1 MLKTRVTEMLG
12 IEHPIM
18 MGGLQWLAR
27 AEMVAAACNAGAI
40 GFITAATFPSPEDF
54 RAEIRKARQLTNRPF
69 GVNISMLP
77 SLVPEEQT
85 ERLFTI
91 AVEEGVPVVE
101 TSGRNPEPYVARLK
115 DAGMKIIH
123 KVPAVR
129 FAKKAE
135 SVGADAVTIV
145 GFECAGHPGMDDV
158 TSMVLIPRAVESV
171 QIPVIAGGGIADA
184 RGFVAALALG
194 AEGVVMGTRFVA
206 TQECGVH
213 PALKEWM
220 ASAQE
225 TDTVVIERSIR
236 NPARV
241 VRNTAAAQVL
251 TMEGRGAPL
260 QELMPLIKGE
270 VGRDAMLSGDLE
282 GGTIHCG
289 QAVGLI
295 HEILS
300 VGDVI
305 ERMVREAREIRRRL
319 DEILAV

>member
-1 MLKTRVTEMLG
+1 MLKTRITEMLG
-12 IEHPIM
+12 IEYPIL

-27 AEMVAAACNAGAI
+27 AELVAAVCNAGGM
-40 GFITAATFPSPEDF
+40 GFITAASFPSPGAL
-54 RAEIRKARQLTNRPF
+54 RAEIRKTRQLTERPF

-77 SLVPEEQT
+77 ALVAEELT
-85 ERLFTI
+85 EAFFTVAI
-91 AVEEGVPVVE
+91 EEGVRVVE
-101 TSGRNPEPYVARLK
+101 TSGRNPEPYVPRLK
-115 DAGMKIIH
+115 DAGIILIH

-135 SVGADAVTIV
+135 AVGADAVTIV
-145 GFECAGHPGMDDV
+145 GFECAGHPGLDDV
-158 TSMVLIPRAVESV
+158 TSMILIPRVVESV
-171 QIPVIAGGGIADA
+171 SIPVIAGGGIADA

-194 AEGVVMGTRFVA
+194 ASGVLMGTRFMA
-206 TQECGVH
+206 TRECGAH

-220 ASAQE
+220 VNAQE

-241 VRNTAAAQVL
+241 IRSSAAARVL
-251 TMEGRGAPL
+251 AMEEQAASL
-260 QELMPLIKGE
+260 EELMPFIRGE

-282 GGTIHCG
+282 RGTIHCG

-300 VGDVI
+300 VREVI
-305 ERMVREAREIRRRL
+305 GRMVSEAREICRGL
-319 DEILAV
+319 GGIFEV

>member
-12 IEHPIM
+12 IEHPIL

-27 AEMVAAACNAGAI
+27 AELVAAACNAGAI
-40 GFITAATFPSPEDF
+40 GFITAGTFPSPEDF
-54 RAEIRKARQLTNRPF
+54 RAEIRKTRQLTDRPF

-85 ERLFTI
+85 QRFFTV

-101 TSGRNPEPYVARLK
+101 TSGRNPEPYVAPLK
-115 DAGMKIIH
+115 DAGVKLIH

-194 AEGVVMGTRFVA
+194 AEAVVMGTRFVA
-206 TQECGVH
+206 TQECVVQ

-220 ASAQE
+220 VSAQE
-225 TDTVVIERSIR
+225 TDTLVIERSIR

-241 VRNTAAAQVL
+241 ARNTAAARVL
-251 TMEGRGAPL
+251 TMEERGASL
-260 QELMPLIKGE
+260 QELMPFSKGE
-270 VGRDAMLSGDLE
+270 VGRDAMLNGSLE
-282 GGTIHCG
+282 SGTIHCG

-300 VGDVI
+300 VHDVI
-305 ERMVREAREIRRRL
+305 QRMVTEAREICRRL
-319 DEILAV
+319 NDTLAV